1 MSLNRNGLD
10 SEPTTPTTPTES
22 SKGNITNKI
31 LLEAIANEAAFDK
44 LYLDITNRAI
54 DLYIKGGRR
63 KFALKL
69 HGFLAALHLLL
80 LIFILSVVS
89 FILKLFAGNGRGSKK
104 PVSYTRLCLLTIF
117 LIPGQR

>member
-80 LIFILSVVS
+80 PFFFSFYRLSVS
-89 FILKLFAGNGRGSKK
+89 F
-104 PVSYTRLCLLTIF
+104 
-117 LIPGQR
+117 